1 MKFKVERSELTLG
14 INTVCKAISNRTTL
28 PVLEN
33 IYLFLEKSQIILRGN
48 NLELGVEYRL
58 NVDVVDSAG
67 PQGVLLKS
75 GTLSD
80 IISKLSS
87 TNIEFDLNDS
97 FKCNIK
103 SDAIDFDIFGI
114 SIDEYPQFPT
124 VEKDVQLELN
134 STVLMDLIKHTIF
147 SVSYDETKQFLN
159 GIKIESKENR
169 CDFISTDGFRL
180 SLKYAAFDQALPEF
194 SCIVPFKT
202 MNELYKI
209 LTAVKSETVNIH
221 LSERQISFQISE
233 SLVVSRLINGRFP
246 DYKQVIPKNTL
257 FEYQL
262 SRQQLLNAADR
273 ANIIASHSNFVAKL
287 LFTESGLTISASNA
301 KLGDYV
307 EQVSLNRH
315 VGERDISISFNIKLM
330 QEALKII
337 DQQDVVFEINSE
349 LSPCV
354 IKPVGDATYTHI
366 LMPIRMSDYAN
377 ENQTEN
383 DSTASSSN
391 ETADQPVSSVTS

>member
-33 IYLFLEKSQIILRGN
+33 IYLFLDGSQIILRGN
-48 NLELGVEYRL
+48 DLELGIEYRL
-58 NVDVVDSAG
+58 NVEVLNQTG
-67 PQGVLLKS
+67 PKGVLLKS

-87 TNIEFDLNDS
+87 SNIEFDLNES

-114 SIDEYPQFPT
+114 SVDEYPQFPT

-134 STVLMDLIKHTIF
+134 SAVLIDLIKHTIF

-159 GIKIESKENR
+159 GIKIESKGNR

-180 SLKYAAFDQALPEF
+180 SLKYEQFDSDVPEF
-194 SCIVPFKT
+194 SCIVPYKT
-202 MNELYKI
+202 MNELSKI
-209 LTAVKSETVNIH
+209 LTSVKSDEVNVS
-221 LSERQISFQISE
+221 LSERQISFELGNSI
-233 SLVVSRLINGRFP
+233 VVSRLINGRFP
-246 DYKQVIPKNTL
+246 DYKQVLPKNTL
-257 FEYQL
+257 FEYKL
-262 SRQQLLNAADR
+262 SRQLLLNAADR
-273 ANIIASHSNFVAKL
+273 ANIIASHSNFVAKFQ
-287 LFTESGLTISASNA
+287 FTESDLTISASNS

-307 EQVSLNRH
+307 EQLASQRLI
-315 VGERDISISFNIKLM
+315 GEREMTVSFNIKLL

-337 DQQDVVFEINSE
+337 DQQEIVFEINSE

-354 IKPVGDATYTHI
+354 IKPLGDQTYTHI
-366 LMPIRMSDYAN
+366 LMPIRMSEYAN
-377 ENQTEN
+377 
-383 DSTASSSN
+383 DSESGQSVESSSPA
-391 ETADQPVSSVTS
+391 EAQPVAS